1 MVMPSLLLQRP
12 TIKTKAKD
20 HARCLERRMNK
31 WIEGDFNALVI
42 EGRTIQKAFQSKNKK
57 KVENV
62 SKTFCNF
69 MLKGKV
75 KNALRLL
82 ETCPT
87 SGVVP
92 LNDEVISTL
101 TEKHPEQKEA
111 SDDIL
116 IEGDPPF
123 IDPVL
128 YDNINEST
136 ILKAAIKTKGCAG
149 PSGVDADGWRRILV
163 SRNFGDD
170 GKDLRDA
177 LASFARKL
185 CTENMVTK
193 AVLLSPYTASR
204 LIPLDKSPG
213 IRPIG
218 VGEVIRRIVGKAI
231 LSVIKPMVVDNAGF
245 QQLCAGQESGTEA
258 SIHSLREILDED
270 DTDGVL
276 FLDASNAFNS
286 INRKAM
292 INNLQHTCPTIA
304 NCIRNTYSFPS
315 RLFVQGG
322 VEIESSEGTTQG
334 DPLAMPSYALAILP
348 LLQSLDTKL
357 RRMAFADDFRGSG
370 KLEEIRQWWGYIGS
384 NGPKYGYYP
393 NATKSWLVVKPEFLE
408 EAERLFAGTGINI
421 SSEGRPY
428 LGSFIN
434 VNDGKSQDDFVENKV
449 KKWIKKIE
457 KLSEIALF
465 QPQAAYLAFTTGLRH
480 KYTYI
485 SRTTPN
491 IKEHLIKLDHV
502 INTKFLKAIVINT
515 KFLKAITE
523 QQDLSVNERKLLSL
537 PVSLGGL
544 GIPIFNDLCDV
555 EYVNSTKF
563 SRPLTDAILTCE
575 NIVFE
580 DISISNRRVRAEI
593 KRERG
598 ERNKTVLQNLQS
610 EMHVEKLRA
619 NEISQLKI
627 SSSWLTSLPIKE
639 EGFSLSKREFFDALA
654 LRYRWNVKHL
664 P

>member
-1 MVMPSLLLQRP
+1 MNSIYDEVVYWRKSPFLLPSGRAGKSFIREQVKLLNAFNNDAEHLSYFALKAFMVMPSLLLQRP

-42 EGRTIQKAFQSKNKK
+42 EERTIQKAFQSKNKK

-128 YDNINEST
+128 YDNIDEST

-218 VGEVIRRIVGKAI
+218 VGKVIRRIVGKAI

-276 FLDASNAFNS
+276 FLDASNAFNT

-304 NCIRNTYSFPS
+304 HCIRNTYSFPL

-322 VEIESSEGTTQG
+322 VEIEPSEGTT
-334 DPLAMPSYALAILP
+334 
-348 LLQSLDTKL
+348 
-357 RRMAFADDFRGSG
+357 
-370 KLEEIRQWWGYIGS
+370 
-384 NGPKYGYYP
+384 
-393 NATKSWLVVKPEFLE
+393 
-408 EAERLFAGTGINI
+408 
-421 SSEGRPY
+421 
-428 LGSFIN
+428 
-434 VNDGKSQDDFVENKV
+434 
-449 KKWIKKIE
+449 
-457 KLSEIALF
+457 
-465 QPQAAYLAFTTGLRH
+465 
-480 KYTYI
+480 
-485 SRTTPN
+485 
-491 IKEHLIKLDHV
+491 
-502 INTKFLKAIVINT
+502 
-515 KFLKAITE
+515 
-523 QQDLSVNERKLLSL
+523 
-537 PVSLGGL
+537 
-544 GIPIFNDLCDV
+544 
-555 EYVNSTKF
+555 
-563 SRPLTDAILTCE
+563 
-575 NIVFE
+575 
-580 DISISNRRVRAEI
+580 
-593 KRERG
+593 
-598 ERNKTVLQNLQS
+598 
-610 EMHVEKLRA
+610 
-619 NEISQLKI
+619 
-627 SSSWLTSLPIKE
+627 
-639 EGFSLSKREFFDALA
+639 
-654 LRYRWNVKHL
+654 
-664 P
+664 